1 MVCGLLG
8 VPETLAGTQ
17 EVSAI
22 FITINPKALFDFFLV
37 LTFTL
42 GTKALTAEIAAA
54 ATAAALA

>member
-22 FITINPKALFDFFLV
+22 FIIINPKALFALFLV

-42 GTKALTAEIAAA
+42 GTKALAGEISAAA
-54 ATAAALA
+54 AAALA